1 MGALIPT
8 ERRPVVQTRRD
19 FLRAA
24 GGAAVLLTA
33 GGVPP
38 LFAKSTPQSALV
50 LDAMGEIRD
59 VYSPELISEILGS
72 GLNGITLT
80 LCDPKTYEREA
91 WDAAMD
97 GIFSYNRYLRAH
109 PDLFIQATRADHI
122 GQARQSGRL
131 AVFYLFQN
139 STQFG
144 RDLDRVDTFHSL
156 GVRSSQITYNHQNW
170 AGAGCKERTGAGLT
184 IFGQDLV
191 AKMNEAGMLIDLSH
205 ASMQTME
212 DAIRA
217 SQVPV
222 IVSHTACMEVFENER
237 NTTDENLRLLA
248 ENGGVVGICQIRPF
262 ITTRREGAFDHYL
275 DHIFH
280 AIDVAGVD
288 HVAIGSDRDHRVI
301 EMSNEYIAE
310 LKAEEGPNFN
320 EADWPLYM
328 DELNGPRR
336 MEAVWEGLGE
346 RGLNEADLEKVMGE
360 NIHRLYTEVLG

>member
-1 MGALIPT
+1 MAM
-8 ERRPVVQTRRD
+8 
-19 FLRAA
+19 
-24 GGAAVLLTA
+24 
-33 GGVPP
+33 GGVRPS
-38 LFAKSTPQSALV
+38 FAESTPQSALV

-59 VYSPELISEILGS
+59 VYGPELIGEILAS
-72 GLNGITLT
+72 GLNGITVT
-80 LCDPKTYEREA
+80 LCDPKTYERDA

-97 GIFSYNRYLRAH
+97 GIFSYNRYLRSH
-109 PDLFIQATRADHI
+109 PDLFVQATRPDHI
-122 GQARQSGRL
+122 DQARGVGKL

-144 RDLDRVDTFHSL
+144 RDLDRVDTFHAL

-184 IFGQDLV
+184 NFGHELV

-205 ASMQTME
+205 ASMQTMA

-222 IVSHTACMEVFENER
+222 VVSHTACMEVFENER

-280 AIDVAGVD
+280 AVDVAGVD

-301 EMSNEYIAE
+301 EMSDEYIAE

-336 MEAVWEGLGE
+336 MEVVWEGLSA
-346 RGLNEADLEKVMGE
+346 RGLNEDDLEKVMGG
-360 NIHRLYTEVLG
+360 NIYRLYNEVLG